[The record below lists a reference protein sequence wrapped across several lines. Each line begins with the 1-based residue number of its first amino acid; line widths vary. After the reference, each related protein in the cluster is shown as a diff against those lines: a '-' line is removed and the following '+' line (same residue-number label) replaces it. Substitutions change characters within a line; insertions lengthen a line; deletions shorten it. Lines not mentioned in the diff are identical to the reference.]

1 MDNTDLFVCIDHIA
15 IAYPDIDEA
24 IKYYTDTMS
33 WTLLHKEVNDEQGV
47 AEAMM
52 APVADPESKMT
63 QVQLIAPTRDDATV
77 ATWLSKNR
85 PGLHHF
91 AWRVAD
97 IDAVSATLRERGLVL
112 LYDEPRHG
120 TNNSRINFIH
130 PKSAN
135 GVLTEIV
142 EPGKGE
148 H

>member
-1 MDNTDLFVCIDHIA
+1 MDNTDLFTTIDHIA
-15 IAYPDIDEA
+15 IAYPDLDEA
-24 IKYYTDTMS
+24 IKYYEGQG
-33 WTLLHKEVNDEQGV
+33 WHLLHREVNEQQGV
-47 AEAMM
+47 AEAML
-52 APVADPESKMT
+52 APVADPEVLQT

-77 ATWLSKNR
+77 ATWLQKNR

-91 AWRVAD
+91 AWRVED
-97 IDAVSATLRERGLVL
+97 IDAVSAVLRERGVVL

-120 TNNSRINFIH
+120 TRNSRINFMH

-142 EPGKGE
+142 EPAK

>member
-15 IAYPDIDEA
+15 IAYPDLDDA
-24 IKYYTDTMS
+24 IKYYTEQMS
-33 WTLLHKEVNDEQGV
+33 WTCLHKEVNDEQGV
-47 AEAMM
+47 AEAML
-52 APVADPESKMT
+52 APVAHPGAEMT
-63 QVQLIAPTRDDATV
+63 LVQIITPTRDDATV
-77 ATWLSKNR
+77 AKWLEKNR

-91 AWRVAD
+91 AWRVED
-97 IDAVSATLRERGLVL
+97 IDAVSATLRERGAVL
-112 LYDEPRHG
+112 LYDEPRNG

-142 EPGKGE
+142 QPGKSE